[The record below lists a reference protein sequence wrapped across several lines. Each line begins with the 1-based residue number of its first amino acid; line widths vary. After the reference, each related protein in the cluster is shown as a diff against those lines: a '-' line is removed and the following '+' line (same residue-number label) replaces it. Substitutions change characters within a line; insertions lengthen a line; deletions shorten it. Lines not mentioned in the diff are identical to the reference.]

1 MLPHAIVGKTHMMK
15 QSMHDE
21 LKSKM
26 QHKKSFLLG
35 KILRYMINVVDDGKS
50 AGDIY
55 GDGEK

>member
-1 MLPHAIVGKTHMMK
+1 MK

-26 QHKKSFLLG
+26 QRKKSLLLC
-35 KILRYMINVVDDGKS
+35 KILRYMINVVDDGKG
-50 AGDIY
+50 AGDLY